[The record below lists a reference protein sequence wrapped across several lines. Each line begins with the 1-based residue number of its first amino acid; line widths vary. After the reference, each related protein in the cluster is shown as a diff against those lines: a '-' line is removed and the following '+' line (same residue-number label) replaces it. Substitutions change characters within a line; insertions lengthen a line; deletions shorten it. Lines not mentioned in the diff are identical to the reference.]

1 MTAKHK
7 RHNKKSKKSK
17 VVGKRGGDNRYGE
30 TENRFYNNSDDSD
43 RDSVDARAQK
53 WFADAPNTNK
63 YDNQNG
69 WLAISVL
76 GIIGVVVLGV
86 TVIKRR

>member
-1 MTAKHK
+1 MCSASIIILSYH
-7 RHNKKSKKSK
+7 RIQQ
-17 VVGKRGGDNRYGE
+17 GKNN
-30 TENRFYNNSDDSD
+30 NRFYNNSNDSD
-43 RDSVDARAQK
+43 RDSVDERAK
-53 WFADAPNTNK
+53 RIFEGAPNTNK

-76 GIIGVVVLGV
+76 GIIGVVLLGV

>member
-1 MTAKHK
+1 MTAKNK
-7 RHNKKSKKSK
+7 KYNKKSRKTRG
-17 VVGKRGGDNRYGE
+17 VGKKGGEGD
-30 TENRFYNNSDDSD
+30 NRFYNNSNDSD
-43 RDSVDARAQK
+43 RDSVDERAK
-53 WFADAPNTNK
+53 RIFEGAPNTNK

-76 GIIGVVVLGV
+76 GIIGVVLLGV

>member
-7 RHNKKSKKSK
+7 RHNKKSRKTR
-17 VVGKRGGDNRYGE
+17 VVGKRGGEGD
-30 TENRFYNNSDDSD
+30 RFYNNSKDSD
-43 RDSVDARAQK
+43 RDSVDERAEK

-69 WLAISVL
+69 WLAI
-76 GIIGVVVLGV
+76 GVVGLIGAVLLGV